1 MFASALHATGSY
13 SPAEISLFEREVKAR
28 HFRKDEILLRQGDI
42 ATSIFF
48 NLKGA
53 IYQYSIQL
61 PDEKNIIDL
70 HVVNE
75 WFFNQHSFATQSPST
90 SFIAAYT
97 DSTVLELSIESI
109 HYLINCSQAFFQLN
123 TLLARPG
130 EKNYFFDNMLS
141 PLEKYQY
148 IVDKKGGLL
157 QAFPLKMIASYLKIT
172 PETLSRV
179 REKLSRPT
187 NIS

>member
-1 MFASALHATGSY
+1 M
-13 SPAEISLFEREVKAR
+13 
-28 HFRKDEILLRQGDI
+28 
-42 ATSIFF
+42 
-48 NLKGA
+48 
-53 IYQYSIQL
+53 YQYSIQL
-61 PDEKNIIDL
+61 PGEKNIIDL
-70 HVVNE
+70 HVANE

-123 TLLARPG
+123 KLLAQPAD
-130 EKNYFFDNMLS
+130 KNYFFDNMLT

-148 IVDKKGGLL
+148 IVDKRSGLL
-157 QAFPLKMIASYLKIT
+157 QTFPLKMIASYLKVS

-179 REKLSRPT
+179 REKLTRPT